1 MRVSTRQRQIIQ
13 LLLLRSDGIT
23 AGEIAE
29 EIKVSTRT
37 VHRELE
43 ELEAVLAEYGV
54 ELQKKSGKGMLLQ
67 AGEEEL
73 GALHRRLFEAVP
85 EDYTAED
92 RKALI
97 LCMLLQ
103 AEEPVKLFALA
114 HSLKVTVPTVTHD
127 LDELG
132 SWLQRSGLVLVR
144 RRGYGVEVTG
154 EEGRLRSTLSLLAIQ
169 HLDESDLFGRPEDL
183 AREPVKRRL
192 MELIGRKHLKLA
204 EDALWASDRLWLNRL
219 AEHEY
224 ARLLIRM
231 SVMLG
236 RIRDGKRVREAP
248 PGQEVPE
255 RLWKLAEEM
264 SPALGGLP
272 VGEISYLAGML
283 KLADTPDPHGLLPEA
298 DPGCMD
304 LARRLIAAL
313 EADLEAGFGEDRQLL
328 EGLTGHLESAV
339 PRIRE
344 GFQIRNPLLSQIR
357 RDYDRLFV
365 RIREA
370 ADAILPGLPMPDE
383 EIGFL
388 VMHFGASLERLKSLR
403 HNVRAVIVCTNGIGS
418 SKMLAIRLS
427 KELPQVEI
435 VGHASWYEA
444 VRIPGDAYDLIIST
458 VDLPLE
464 PQRYI
469 RLSPLL
475 TAEEAE
481 RLRRFIREVTLK
493 QGATRSGEEGGVP
506 SESLERLH
514 RLQAYLN
521 EIVSIVDQFGV
532 YASLEETAGLRG
544 LLQSA
549 CRYVESSAGIGNLPA
564 VVELLLERQKQS
576 SQVIPDTGIALFHTR
591 SEHIARPSFT
601 LFRLQGDLP
610 LAHDEGAGVRHLLLM
625 LGPRELS
632 RESLEVLSEIS
643 SFLLDADLVEHLKQG
658 SEEEIRL
665 ELSRKLTAFFESI
678 YKTDKRRI
686 VR

>member
-13 LLLLRSDGIT
+13 LLLLRRDGIT

-37 VHRELE
+37 VHRELD

-54 ELQKKSGKGMLLQ
+54 ELLKKAGKGLLLQ
-67 AGEEEL
+67 APGEELE
-73 GALHRRLFEAVP
+73 ALHRRLFEAVP

-114 HSLKVTVPTVTHD
+114 HSLKVTVPTVTND
-127 LDELG
+127 LDELEG
-132 SWLQRSGLVLVR
+132 WLARSGLTLVR
-144 RRGYGVEVTG
+144 RRGYGVELTG
-154 EEGRLRSTLSLLAIQ
+154 EEDGLRSMLSLLAMQ
-169 HLDESDLFGRPEDL
+169 HLDEADLFGRPEDL

-192 MELIGRKHLKLA
+192 LELIGRPHLKAA
-204 EDALWASDRLWLNRL
+204 EDALWAADRLWLKLL

-236 RIRDGKRVREAP
+236 RIREGRQIREVQ
-248 PGQEVPE
+248 QEQQLPE
-255 RLWKLAEEM
+255 HLLKLAEEL

-272 VGEISYLAGML
+272 PEEVRYLAGL
-283 KLADTPDPHGLLPEA
+283 LQLADTPDRHGLVPEA
-298 DPGCMD
+298 NPGSMD
-304 LARRLIAAL
+304 LAKRLVSVL
-313 EADLEAGFGEDRQLL
+313 EAELQAGFGEDRQLL
-328 EGLTGHLESAV
+328 EGLTSHLESAL

-365 RIREA
+365 QIREA
-370 ADAILPGLPMPDE
+370 ADTVLPGLPIPDE

-403 HNVRAVIVCTNGIGS
+403 RSVRAVIVCTSGIGS
-418 SKMLAIRLS
+418 SKMLAIRLN

-435 VGHASWYEA
+435 ITHASWYEA
-444 VRIPGDAYDLIIST
+444 VRIPEEEYDLIIST

-464 PQRYI
+464 EHRYI
-469 RLSPLL
+469 KLSPLL
-475 TAEEAE
+475 TTEESE
-481 RLRRFIREVTLK
+481 RLRRFIREVTL
-493 QGATRSGEEGGVP
+493 QRGPGRGGVGSP
-506 SESLERLH
+506 PAESLERLH

-521 EIVSIVDQFGV
+521 EIVSIVDQFQVHGP
-532 YASLEETAGLRG
+532 LEAHGGLRG
-544 LLQSA
+544 ILEEA
-549 CRYVESSAGIGNLPA
+549 CGRVRQRAEITDLPA
-564 VVELLLERQKQS
+564 VVELLLERQKMS

-591 SEHIARPSFT
+591 SGQIGTPSFT
-601 LFRLQGDLP
+601 LFTLREELP
-610 LAHDEGAGVRHLLLM
+610 LESGEGAGVKHLLLM

-632 RESLEVLSEIS
+632 KESLEVLSEIS
-643 SFLLDADLVEHLKQG
+643 SFLLDAEFVELLKQG

-665 ELSRKLTAFFESI
+665 ELSTKLTEFFESI

-686 VR
+686 IR